1 MLKKMWALAIAAGL
15 FSAAAW
21 AGPVN
26 VNTADAKT
34 LAKELDGV
42 GEVVAAAIVAE
53 RDAKGPFK
61 SAEDLTKRVNGFGE
75 KTLEKNRAN
84 IKLSDK

>member
-1 MLKKMWALAIAAGL
+1 MKHLVATALLCL
-15 FSAAAW
+15 FSLSAF

-42 GEVVAAAIVAE
+42 GDKTADAIVEE
-53 RDAKGPFK
+53 RKKGPFK
-61 SAEDLTKRVNGFGE
+61 DAADLNKRVKGVGD
-75 KTLEKNRAN
+75 KTIEKNAAN
-84 IKLSDK
+84 LKFQ

>member
-1 MLKKMWALAIAAGL
+1 MKHILAAALISL
-15 FSAAAW
+15 FSFSAF

-42 GEVVAAAIVAE
+42 GEVIAAAIVEE
-53 RDAKGPFK
+53 RKNGPFK
-61 SAEDLTKRVNGFGE
+61 DAADLDKRVKGVGP
-75 KTLEKNRAN
+75 KTIEKNQAN
-84 IKLSDK
+84 LKF

>member
-1 MLKKMWALAIAAGL
+1 MKNLLVAAVLSAFSCLA
-15 FSAAAW
+15 F

-42 GEVVAAAIVAE
+42 GDKISNAIVEE
-53 RDAKGPFK
+53 RKKAPFK
-61 SAEDLTKRVNGFGE
+61 DAADLNKRVDGIGN
-75 KTLEKNRAN
+75 KTIEKNQAN
-84 IKLSDK
+84 LKFSG

>member
-1 MLKKMWALAIAAGL
+1 MAAVISAFSCLAL
-15 FSAAAW
+15 

-42 GEVVAAAIVAE
+42 GEKIANAIVEE
-53 RDAKGPFK
+53 RKKAPFK
-61 SAEDLTKRVNGFGE
+61 DAADLNKRVDGIGD
-75 KTLEKNRAN
+75 KTIEKNQAN
-84 IKLSDK
+84 LKFSG